1 MTTVI
6 ALNKGDS
13 VIFASDSQATLGNT
27 VSEVGQKFLEFP
39 NLVISTAGMCRVLQ
53 ELRYNFK
60 PPAFTK
66 TDAKNPEKYVVT
78 KVLPAITKTLKSAE
92 TLTDE
97 EEFYNSF
104 LVAVPGFL
112 ARLDSGLTILPCEEF
127 TAIGSGAAFAI
138 GALEAGA
145 DVETALGVAIK
156 YDTYS
161 GGNIHVMEVKW

>member
-13 VIFASDSQATLGNT
+13 VIFASDSQATLGVT
-27 VSEVGQKFLEFP
+27 VSDIGPKFLDYP
-39 NLVISTAGMCRVLQ
+39 NLVISTAGLGRVLQ

-60 PPAFTK
+60 PPVFTK
-66 TDAKNPEKYVVT
+66 TDAKNPEKYVAT
-78 KVLPAITKTLKSAE
+78 KVIPAITKTLKGAE
-92 TLTDE
+92 SLSDE
-97 EEFYNSF
+97 DEVYNSF
-104 LVAVPGFL
+104 LIAVPGYL

-127 TAIGSGAAFAI
+127 TAIGSGASLAI

-145 DVETALGVAIK
+145 DVEKALEVAIK

-161 GGNIHVMEVKW
+161 GGDAHVMEVKW

>member
-27 VSEVGQKFLEFP
+27 VSDIGQKFLEYP
-39 NLVISTAGMCRVLQ
+39 NLVVSTAGLGRVLQ

-60 PPAFTK
+60 PPVFTK
-66 TDAKNPEKYVVT
+66 TDAKNPEKYVAT
-78 KVLPAITKTLKSAE
+78 KVLPAITKTLKNTEFLTAE
-92 TLTDE
+92 D
-97 EEFYNSF
+97 EFYNSF

-127 TAIGSGAAFAI
+127 TAIGSGAGFAL

-145 DVETALGVAIK
+145 DVETALEIAIK
-156 YDTYS
+156 YDAYT
-161 GGNIHVMEVKW
+161 GGNVHVMEVKW